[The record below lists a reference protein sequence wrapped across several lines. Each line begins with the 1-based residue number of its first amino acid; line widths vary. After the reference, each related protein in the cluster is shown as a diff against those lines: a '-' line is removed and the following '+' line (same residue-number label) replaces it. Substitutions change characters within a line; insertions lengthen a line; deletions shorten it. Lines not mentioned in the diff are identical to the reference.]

1 MEPNRPS
8 LTAHRVAMLRAAH
21 QILDDPRVFDDPIA
35 LRIVGEQSSSG
46 ISSAPDQYRT
56 PIATYLRAFLVARS
70 KYAEDSLAEA
80 IKRGVR
86 QYVILG
92 AGLDTFAYR
101 NPYPSGTL
109 RVFEVDHPCTQA
121 WKRERL
127 DAEHISMP
135 QSLCFV
141 PVDFEKEALE
151 GQLLKAGVR
160 TDEPSFFS
168 WLGVTMYLPAD
179 AVMAT
184 MRSIALSAARGSEI
198 VFDYAL
204 SPSALGPGDLSDYRA
219 MAARVAALGEP
230 WRSAFDPDLL
240 SADLRAM
247 GLTPAEDL
255 GPDEL
260 NARFFKE
267 RTDALRVGGRA
278 RLIKVI
284 VWKYP
289 CEGTPDIEQSH
300 AEAGDLL

>member
-1 MEPNRPS
+1 
-8 LTAHRVAMLRAAH
+8 MLRAAH
-21 QILDDPRVFDDPIA
+21 QILDDPRVFEDPIA
-35 LRIVGEQSSSG
+35 LRIVGEQSTSG
-46 ISSAPDQYRT
+46 ISSAPDQYKT
-56 PIATYLRAFLVARS
+56 TLATYLRAFLVARS
-70 KYAEDSLAEA
+70 KYAEDALAEA
-80 IKRGVR
+80 IKGGVR

-101 NPYPSGTL
+101 NPYPSEML
-109 RVFEVDHPCTQA
+109 RVFEVDHPSTQA

-127 DAEHISMP
+127 DAEHISVP
-135 QSLCFV
+135 DSLC
-141 PVDFEKEALE
+141 
-151 GQLLKAGVR
+151 
-160 TDEPSFFS
+160 FS

-198 VFDYAL
+198 MFDYAL
-204 SPSALGPGDLSDYRA
+204 SPSRLGPRDLANYQA
-219 MAARVAALGEP
+219 MALRVAAVGEP

-260 NARFFKE
+260 NARFFKD

-278 RLIKVI
+278 HLMKVI
-284 VWKYP
+284 V
-289 CEGTPDIEQSH
+289 
-300 AEAGDLL
+300 